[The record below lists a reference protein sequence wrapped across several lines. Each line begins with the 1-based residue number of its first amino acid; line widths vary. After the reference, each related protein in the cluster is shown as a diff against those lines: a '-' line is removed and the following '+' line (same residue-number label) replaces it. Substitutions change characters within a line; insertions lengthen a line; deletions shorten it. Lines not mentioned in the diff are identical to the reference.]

1 MAAEPPELTI
11 STTHAGD
18 TTTVVLEGE
27 IDLATSTQLNRE
39 LDAMLD
45 RVPPPVRLRVDL
57 AAVNF
62 MDTTGVA
69 VLLKARRRAQESGC
83 RFAVSSTSPAI
94 ARLFDITGLAG
105 LLTDGNG
112 E

>member
-1 MAAEPPELTI
+1 MSPVPPELTI
-11 STTHAGD
+11 RTTHAGE

-39 LDAMLD
+39 LDGVLD

-69 VLLKARRRAQESGC
+69 VLLKARRRALESSC
-83 RFAVSSTSPAI
+83 HFAVSSTSPAI

-105 LLTDGNG
+105 LLTDSG